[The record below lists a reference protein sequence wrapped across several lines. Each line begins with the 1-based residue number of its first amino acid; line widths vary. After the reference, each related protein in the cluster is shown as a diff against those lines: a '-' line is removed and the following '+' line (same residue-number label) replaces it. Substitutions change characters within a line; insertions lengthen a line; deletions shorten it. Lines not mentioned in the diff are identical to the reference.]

1 MVKGSKHHELEADD
15 VPASEL
21 WKIYGT
27 LRFVELVHELLPQ
40 VLHQVEVLRGDG
52 TVGTVI
58 KVTFPPG
65 NPGVQTYSEEF
76 VKIDNENR
84 VKEAAVIEGDLL
96 TLGFTTY
103 LTRFQIIDKGPSS
116 SVIASTVEYEYDDG
130 RPELEAAASTAPLAA
145 AAERLVQYVK
155 EQMTTT
161 TTTAQATAA

>member
-1 MVKGSKHHELEADD
+1 M
-15 VPASEL
+15 
-21 WKIYGT
+21 
-27 LRFVELVHELLPQ
+27 
-40 VLHQVEVLRGDG
+40 
-52 TVGTVI
+52 
-58 KVTFPPG
+58 
-65 NPGVQTYSEEF
+65 QTYSEEF